1 LISSG
6 YKSKETLRAFIQDEP
21 IRDMANGSLRNIL
34 LDNTFWSRLEEF
46 RPFLA
51 CIRKPQQQSEKDS
64 AHIGQVRARWRMIT
78 ADLQHILAT
87 STTLSINPSFD
98 LEDICAERKATQ
110 SVPLHLLADFLNPSY
125 TGPLPTE
132 NEWGTII
139 QLLERF
145 ENLHLRPGQ
154 SRPQLANYIQRTTP
168 FSSMNPAWAHT
179 GNPLGFWAE
188 LRFWAPELGALAMR
202 IFNTPATSVPSK
214 RAFSTQ
220 NIIHDK
226 KRSTLSQSSTN
237 MLSYIHVNRRLLDRK
252 KYEIRTWYERE
263 DSELALLEMQMIADT
278 EDRPSWV
285 Y

>member
-1 LISSG
+1 
-6 YKSKETLRAFIQDEP
+6 
-21 IRDMANGSLRNIL
+21 MANGSLRNIL

-51 CIRKPQQQSEKDS
+51 CISKPQEQSEKDS
-64 AHIGQVRARWRMIT
+64 AHIGQVRAWWRTIT
-78 ADLQHILAT
+78 ANLQHILAT
-87 STTLSINPSFD
+87 STTLQVSINPSFD
-98 LEDICAERKATQ
+98 LEDICAEREATQ

-132 NEWGTII
+132 SEWATMIP
-139 QLLERF
+139 LLERF

-154 SRPQLANYIQRTTP
+154 SRLQLANYIHRTTP
-168 FSSMNPAWAHT
+168 FSSNNPAWTHSR
-179 GNPLGFWAE
+179 NPLAFWTE
-188 LRFWAPELGALAMR
+188 LRFWAPELQVGALAMR
-202 IFNTPATSVPSK
+202 IFSTLATSVPSE

-226 KRSTLSQSSTN
+226 KCSTLSQSSTN
-237 MLSYIHVNRRLLDRK
+237 MLSYIHVNRCLLDRETD
-252 KYEIRTWYERE
+252 EIRTWYEME

-278 EDRPSWV
+278 EDRQSWV